1 MRIITQLHNY
11 CYYTFVTTVRLQD
24 APEDV
29 IAKQSSGI
37 QSRNVWHL
45 GVIYTPNVIKKGG
58 NLHSDLH
65 VAVFF
70 SDYNFL
76 KCSRKHRKLLS
87 IKTIVVSDVW
97 C

>member
-45 GVIYTPNVIKKGG
+45 GVIYTPNVI
-58 NLHSDLH
+58 
-65 VAVFF
+65 
-70 SDYNFL
+70 
-76 KCSRKHRKLLS
+76 
-87 IKTIVVSDVW
+87 
-97 C
+97 

>member
-11 CYYTFVTTVRLQD
+11 CYYTFVTTVRLQE

-45 GVIYTPNVIKKGG
+45 GVIYTPNVIKK
-58 NLHSDLH
+58 
-65 VAVFF
+65 
-70 SDYNFL
+70 
-76 KCSRKHRKLLS
+76 RR
-87 IKTIVVSDVW
+87 
-97 C
+97 